1 MSNFSSVPS
10 RSPLDRFSYT
20 HTDERWKCSIKLLI
34 ICRSCGKFGYRN
46 GSIFAFRQF
55 VPAAHNNIIDQFE
68 TVNSSWIDLLFGK
81 TWNWYIWERI
91 FFFFIHS
98 CQIFVYRR
106 KNSLQS
112 SSSNLF
118 FFPHFSKERIC
129 EAVSTLYTNIYILCV
144 CVCVYRRKLYVIHE
158 PIKCKK

>member
-91 FFFFIHS
+91 FFFSFIPVKYLF
-98 CQIFVYRR
+98 IGEKILF
-106 KNSLQS
+106 
-112 SSSNLF
+112 NLL
-118 FFPHFSKERIC
+118 PLTSFSFHTFQKRESVKPC
-129 EAVSTLYTNIYILCV
+129 LHCTQIYIYCV
-144 CVCVYRRKLYVIHE
+144 CVCVYIEESYMLSTSQ
-158 PIKCKK
+158 